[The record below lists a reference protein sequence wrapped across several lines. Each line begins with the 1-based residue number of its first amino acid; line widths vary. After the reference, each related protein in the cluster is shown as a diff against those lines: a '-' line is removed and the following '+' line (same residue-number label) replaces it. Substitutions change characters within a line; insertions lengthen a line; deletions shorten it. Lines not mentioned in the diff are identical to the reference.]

1 MYIDANTQ
9 TNARINVRHKK
20 STAMPSMANGRFF
33 AGSSTS
39 RPFTN
44 ISDEVL
50 FEIPTVDDDQSII
63 NTSAT
68 VNLIYR
74 IVCPCL
80 LLIGTCGSIMSLKC
94 LYAQRFRKNSSTY
107 IFFFFIAL
115 TDLAILY
122 TGALRLLVFTYTGRT
137 QREEQST
144 QLKTFLIFL

>member
-1 MYIDANTQ
+1 MYINTNTP
-9 TNARINVRHKK
+9 TNARINVRPKI
-20 STAMPSMANGRFF
+20 STAMPSMVTGRFF
-33 AGSSTS
+33 SGASSDP
-39 RPFTN
+39 PFTN
-44 ISDEVL
+44 ISDEIL
-50 FEIPTVDDDQSII
+50 FENPTLDDDQSII

-137 QREEQST
+137 P
-144 QLKTFLIFL
+144 